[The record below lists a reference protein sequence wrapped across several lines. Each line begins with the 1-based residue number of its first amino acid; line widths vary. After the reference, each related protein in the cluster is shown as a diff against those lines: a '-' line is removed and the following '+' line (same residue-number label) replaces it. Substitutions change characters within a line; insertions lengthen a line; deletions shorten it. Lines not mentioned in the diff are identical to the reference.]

1 MHPLGPRR
9 EGRLSASSSS
19 APVRIP
25 ARGQLSPFLRLVGFA
40 RPYVALIAIAFV
52 LTGVYAGATAYRAYL
67 VKPLM
72 DDVLLEQHALQ
83 SLPAASWIRTRE
95 GENAAPEALPAD
107 PAEARA
113 ELQRAINES
122 FWNVMVAAVLI
133 AFVLPLS
140 SFGHNYLVEYM
151 LGRVRV
157 DLQQSICAK
166 LLALPMT
173 FHHGT
178 TRGDTLSRTMN
189 DVNRAHLAL
198 NLLFSD
204 VVQALMRVIV
214 GGALLV
220 WISWQVAL
228 ISLSLGPVV
237 AGVVGLFGRRIRKTA
252 KRRQEKVSDVVQ
264 RLIEIL
270 SGIKVIKAFRG
281 EEIEAAAFA
290 RENRKLFR
298 REMKVVKNRVASH
311 SMVEMLTS
319 ASMIAMLLL
328 GAILVQRQLWG
339 VTVGDLAAIMAVMVT
354 LHKPTKTMARGW
366 NRLMDALPAAARV
379 FELLDAP
386 SDLVDAPNAV
396 RMDRVRDGIRIRN
409 VSFAYGREPVLTNVS
424 VDARAGE
431 VVAIVGRTGAGKTTL
446 ADLLLRFYDPDAGSI
461 EIDGV
466 DLRQISRDSLIDHV
480 AIVSQDPFLFAGT
493 IRENIRYG
501 RPDASEAE
509 IRAAAE
515 AAHVDE
521 FAQRLADGY
530 DAEVGEEGTQLSGG
544 QRQRVTIARAILKN
558 PDILIFDE
566 ATSSLDAKSEQLVQD
581 AIDSLL
587 GSRTVFVI
595 AHRLSTI
602 RRADKIVVLE
612 EGGVS
617 RLGTHE
623 ELMAEGGLYRELV
636 SLQA

>member
-25 ARGQLSPFLRLVGFA
+25 ARGQLSPLLRLAGFA

-83 SLPAASWIRTRE
+83 SLPAASWIPTPE
-95 GENAAPEALPAD
+95 GENAAPEAEPVD

-122 FWNVMVAAVLI
+122 FWNVMLAAVLI
-133 AFVLPLS
+133 AFVLPFS
-140 SFGHNYLVEYM
+140 SFAHNYLVEYM

-157 DLQQSICAK
+157 DLQQSVCAK
-166 LLALPMT
+166 LLTLPLT

-198 NLLFSD
+198 HLLFSD
-204 VVQALMRVIV
+204 VVQALMRVIL

-328 GAILVQRQLWG
+328 GAILVQR
-339 VTVGDLAAIMAVMVT
+339 VMVT
-354 LHKPTKTMARGW
+354 LHKPTKTMAKGW

-379 FELLDAP
+379 FELLDTP
-386 SDLVDAPNAV
+386 SELVDAPNAV

-424 VDARAGE
+424 IDVRAGE

-446 ADLLLRFYDPDAGSI
+446 ADLLLRFYDPDAGAI

-521 FAQRLADGY
+521 FAERLADGY
-530 DAEVGEEGTQLSGG
+530 EAEVGEEGTQLSGG